1 MRYNWAFT
9 ASSKFL
15 LTTLFVGFSL
25 QGHTMLPPGF
35 VRLSEFCP
43 SIQLGAS
50 YATTENFTGEV
61 VHGYL
66 KEEAVFSRKGA
77 EALCRV
83 EVEAKKRG
91 LGLKVFDAYRP
102 VKAVQFFQAWGRR
115 PGDVREL
122 KERYYP
128 SYSKEQLFEL
138 GYIARQSSHSR
149 GSAVDLTLVD
159 AQGVELDMGTVFDF
173 FHERSHT
180 EAAEITA
187 EQRSNRLLLKELMVR
202 QQFKNYSKEWWHY
215 SLVQEAFPGQSFD
228 FDVE

>member
-1 MRYNWAFT
+1 MLA
-9 ASSKFL
+9 
-15 LTTLFVGFSL
+15 TLVACTSL
-25 QGHTMLPPGF
+25 QGQTMIPEGF

-43 SIQLGAS
+43 SIQLGAN
-50 YATTENFTGEV
+50 YATSENFTGEV
-61 VHGYL
+61 VNGYRRVEVL
-66 KEEAVFSRKGA
+66 FSKKGA

-83 EVEAKKRG
+83 EAEAKKLG
-91 LGLKVFDAYRP
+91 LSLKVFDAYRP
-102 VKAVQFFQAWGRR
+102 LKAVQFFLDWGAR
-115 PGDVREL
+115 PGDVPEL

-128 SYSKEQLFEL
+128 HYTKAQLFEL

-159 AQGVELDMGTVFDF
+159 DLGKELDMGTVFDF

-180 EAAEITA
+180 EAREITP
-187 EQRSNRLLLKELMVR
+187 EQRKNRRLLLGLMKA
-202 QQFKNYSKEWWHY
+202 QGFKNYDKEWWHY